1 MKLALLSALLGSTS
15 AFAPAQTGRAVTA
28 VSESKADLEALAGK
42 LNPAVKFFDPLNL
55 AEAEFWGT
63 SNEATIGFLRESEV
77 KHGRVAMF
85 AFVGYIVH
93 ANGITWP
100 WAMTLAGDPF
110 PKVSSAPEAWDAIPE
125 AAKWQIMLF
134 VGFLEYWRESQSGT
148 HYMSG
153 GKIGYYPP
161 FDAKIIPGGALNL
174 YNPFPRKDISV
185 MSDEQKEKRLVM
197 EINNGRL
204 ASKFMCLRYHLCRYL
219 HTEGSNT
226 LFALFFP
233 WAQCLEFLASFQKE
247 PQRALSLPSRVS
259 SHTTMEMSWPLLLT
273 ASSLIS
279 LP

>member
-1 MKLALLSALLGSTS
+1 MMKLALLSALLGSAS
-15 AFAPAQTGRAVTA
+15 AFAPAQTGRAATA

-204 ASKFMCLRYHLCRYL
+204 AMLGIFGFISEGA
-219 HTEGSNT
+219 TEGAVP
-226 LFALFFP
+226 ALKGIIPHYDGDVMAPLANSIFP
-233 WAQCLEFLASFQKE
+233 DI
-247 PQRALSLPSRVS
+247 PALSL
-259 SHTTMEMSWPLLLT
+259 
-273 ASSLIS
+273 
-279 LP
+279 